1 MAREEA
7 HCPDDVDDLMQEAC
21 LAVWKDRRLL
31 SSSNPYRS
39 TNPCGLAT
47 LIMRRA
53 IRSYYWKQRE
63 WQGRG
68 EPNKHSSL
76 QEAVTAAAPQE
87 ESLEIFYSALE
98 HSAGPLARKVAE
110 NLIEVRD
117 AVCIRTIMRECEE
130 KQRRQRRGLSARG
143 AGKRRIRVSRRMIRE
158 SLGLNRHEW
167 QSQLT
172 EVRAFTSHWIRTT

>member
-21 LAVWKDRRLL
+21 LAVWKDSERLTTNNYKLRDRR
-31 SSSNPYRS
+31 S
-39 TNPCGLAT
+39 LAT
-47 LIMRRA
+47 TIMLRG

-63 WQGRG
+63 WQRRG
-68 EPNKHSSL
+68 EPNKHISL
-76 QEAVTAAAPQE
+76 QEVVTAAAPQE

-98 HSAGPLARKVAE
+98 HSAGPMARRVAE
-110 NLIEVRD
+110 NLVEVRD
-117 AVCIRTIMRECEE
+117 VVCIRTIMRECEE
-130 KQRRQRRGLSARG
+130 KQRRQRQGLSARG

-167 QSQLT
+167 QAQLT